1 MKNISK
7 NDLKKDYL
15 SKINLIVKYNEAYYL
30 NSSPLVSD
38 SEYDELKIKIRH
50 QNLLVLNPQRILKK

>member
-38 SEYDELKIKIRH
+38 SEYDELK
-50 QNLLVLNPQRILKK
+50 KKFSI